1 MKKKLITIVCIIS
14 ALVLLIPIPMK
25 LKDGG
30 TTEYTAIL
38 YKISDVHALTTME
51 DREKGK
57 EFYEGIIVEI
67 LGNEVYNNVK

>member
-1 MKKKLITIVCIIS
+1 MKKKMITIACVIL

-30 TTEYTAIL
+30 TTEYKAVF

-51 DREKGK
+51 DRKNGK
-57 EFYEGIIVEI
+57 EFYEGAIVEI
-67 LGNEVYNNVK
+67 LGFEVYNNVK